1 MANRK
6 TRRGKLIY
14 ALCLY
19 AWCFVLIAAAFFALS
34 RVWEYAAE
42 YEASR
47 PEQAMRRYVADLSEQ
62 LWDEGIAET
71 VAAMPHEVQ
80 TDEEVADHVREMLRN
95 GVSFVRKGGG
105 SGRAVYTLLCNGR
118 PFGTVTLA
126 EDPSYVPRIDVSRFP
141 WSVLPWSLKT
151 WKVESEEFDF
161 NGLYSSVEVV
171 VPETFSV
178 WLNGVRLGEDCIVE
192 KGILFDALADY
203 YKYYDGLPTKVRYRF
218 DNVIGRLVP
227 EIRDENGEV
236 FSLDRGRDDSQ
247 FIKPCS
253 EEELERLADFTAG
266 FTVNYLKY
274 VSGVNDPNYGY
285 QKLSP
290 YLLADSELDVR
301 MKGMLDGLSWSH
313 TSSITVDTSRLNG
326 ALALGGGFYVCDMT
340 ARASTFSMGK
350 GQEWTVSNM
359 RVIVE
364 KKNDDVRALALEL
377 Y

>member
-1 MANRK
+1 MGV
-6 TRRGKLIY
+6 RGG
-14 ALCLY
+14 
-19 AWCFVLIAAAFFALS
+19 
-34 RVWEYAAE
+34 

-47 PEQAMRRYVADLSEQ
+47 PEQAMRRYVADLSEE

-80 TDEEVADHVREMLRN
+80 TDEEVAEHVREMLRD

-105 SGRAVYTLLCNGR
+105 SGRAVYTLRCNGR
-118 PFGTVTLA
+118 AFGTVTLV

-192 KGILFDALADY
+192 RGILFDALADY

-253 EEELERLADFTAG
+253 EEELARLADFTAG

-285 QKLSP
+285 QKLAP
-290 YLLADSELDVR
+290 YLLADSELDER

-313 TSSITVDTSRLNG
+313 TSSITVDSSRLNG

-350 GQEWTVSNM
+350 GQEWTISNM

>member
-6 TRRGKLIY
+6 SRRGKLIY

-19 AWCFVLIAAAFFALS
+19 TWGFVLIAAAFFALS

-47 PEQAMRRYVADLSEQ
+47 PEQAMRLYVSNLGEE

-80 TDEEVADHVREMLRN
+80 SDEEVADYVRDMLRS

-105 SGRAVYTLLCNGR
+105 SGQAVYTLRCNGKS
-118 PFGTVTLA
+118 FGTVTLA
-126 EDPSYVPRIDVSRFP
+126 EDPAYVPRIDTSRFP

-151 WKVESEEFDF
+151 WKVESEEFDL

-192 KGILFDALADY
+192 RGILFDALADY

-227 EIRDENGEV
+227 EIRDENGEP
-236 FSLDRGRDDSQ
+236 FSIDRGRDDSQ

-274 VSGVNDPNYGY
+274 VSGVNDPSYGY

-290 YLLADSELDVR
+290 YLLADSELDMR

-340 ARASTFSMGK
+340 ATAKTFSMGK

>member
-47 PEQAMRRYVADLSEQ
+47 PEQAMRRYVADLSEEF
-62 LWDEGIAET
+62 WDEGIAET

-80 TDEEVADHVREMLRN
+80 TDEEVAEHVREMLRD

-105 SGRAVYTLLCNGR
+105 SGRAVYTLRCNGR
-118 PFGTVTLA
+118 AFGTVTLA

-192 KGILFDALADY
+192 RGILFDALADY

-290 YLLADSELDVR
+290 YLLAGSELDER

>member
-6 TRRGKLIY
+6 ARRGKLIY

-47 PEQAMRRYVADLSEQ
+47 PEQAMRRYVADLSEE

-105 SGRAVYTLLCNGR
+105 SGRAVYTLRCNGR
-118 PFGTVTLA
+118 AFGTVTLA

-141 WSVLPWSLKT
+141 WSLLPWSLKT
-151 WKVESEEFDF
+151 WKVEREEFDF

-192 KGILFDALADY
+192 RGILFDALADY

-290 YLLADSELDVR
+290 YLLAGSELDER

>member
-19 AWCFVLIAAAFFALS
+19 TWCFVLIAAAFFALS
-34 RVWEYAAE
+34 RVWAYAAE

-47 PEQAMRRYVADLSEQ
+47 PEQAMRRYVADLSEEF
-62 LWDEGIAET
+62 WDEGIAET

-80 TDEEVADHVREMLRN
+80 TDEEVADHVRKMLRD

-105 SGRAVYTLLCNGR
+105 SGRAVYTLRCNGR
-118 PFGTVTLA
+118 AFGTVTLA

-192 KGILFDALADY
+192 RGIPFDALADY

-274 VSGVNDPNYGY
+274 VSGVNDPSYGY
-285 QKLSP
+285 QKLAP
-290 YLLADSELDVR
+290 YLLAGSELDER

-340 ARASTFSMGK
+340 ARASTFTMGK

>member
-1 MANRK
+1 MAILK
-6 TRRGKLIY
+6 H
-14 ALCLY
+14 
-19 AWCFVLIAAAFFALS
+19 IAVKNS
-34 RVWEYAAE
+34 DYG
-42 YEASR
+42 
-47 PEQAMRRYVADLSEQ
+47 QMQRY
-62 LWDEGIAET
+62 
-71 VAAMPHEVQ
+71 
-80 TDEEVADHVREMLRN
+80 
-95 GVSFVRKGGG
+95 
-105 SGRAVYTLLCNGR
+105 LLFQHDSHTQK
-118 PFGTVTLA
+118 P
-126 EDPSYVPRIDVSRFP
+126 
-141 WSVLPWSLKT
+141 
-151 WKVESEEFDF
+151 
-161 NGLYSSVEVV
+161 
-171 VPETFSV
+171 
-178 WLNGVRLGEDCIVE
+178 
-192 KGILFDALADY
+192 
-203 YKYYDGLPTKVRYRF
+203 
-218 DNVIGRLVP
+218 
-227 EIRDENGEV
+227 IRDENGEV
-236 FSLDRGRDDSQ
+236 FSIDRGRDDSQ

>member
-19 AWCFVLIAAAFFALS
+19 AWGFVLIAAAFFALS

-47 PEQAMRRYVADLSEQ
+47 PEQAMRLYVSKLSEE

-71 VAAMPHEVQ
+71 VASMPHEVQ
-80 TDEEVADHVREMLRN
+80 SDEEVADHVREMLRD

-105 SGRAVYTLLCNGR
+105 SGRAVYTLRCNGR
-118 PFGTVTLA
+118 DFGTVTLA
-126 EDPSYVPRIDVSRFP
+126 EDPSYVPRIDTSRFP

-192 KGILFDALADY
+192 RGILFDALADY

-236 FSLDRGRDDSQ
+236 FSIDRGRDDSQ

-313 TSSITVDTSRLNG
+313 TSSITVDSSRLNG
-326 ALALGGGFYVCDMT
+326 ALSLGGGFYVCDMT
-340 ARASTFSMGK
+340 ATAKTFSMGK